1 VETKFTPSIFK
12 KYHQLHLLG
21 EHETIKFQL
30 SVKHFVKLIHKLP
43 CCHID
48 HSSIFRMREMF
59 FAWYSRIENI
69 CSVRQQPFE
78 ISRVRHKLIE
88 IEE

>member
-1 VETKFTPSIFK
+1 
-12 KYHQLHLLG
+12 
-21 EHETIKFQL
+21 
-30 SVKHFVKLIHKLP
+30 
-43 CCHID
+43 
-48 HSSIFRMREMF
+48 MREMF

-78 ISRVRHKLIE
+78 ICRVRHKLIE